1 MAKNMARLSPFL
13 LVFMVVACQGK
24 LTERQ
29 KKEMWARKKAHEI
42 VKISDAEIT
51 EAAYQYGRAISAE
64 IRKSDL
70 PHLGTPFADSL
81 QQKYQVKIH
90 LLFPDGPH
98 LMGLEQQ
105 LVEAYKAASGKDLTD
120 NVQKIEKDSLLY
132 TWPITESPPGKP
144 AVFLYAVGISMPKK
158 AVILSMLKG

>member
-1 MAKNMARLSPFL
+1 MARLSPFL

-64 IRKSDL
+64 IRKSNL
-70 PHLGTPFADSL
+70 PLGAPFADSL

-144 AVFLYAVGISMPKK
+144 AVFLYAVGIRMPKK